1 MFLESLGFLNIFY
14 QNVLVPIIRLGKIR
28 LIKFYLYEIDSFW
41 QDVCSV
47 DLLSEFSIGNGK
59 RPVKQEPST
68 LEATLQGATL
78 GLASAVQ
85 LGAF

>member
-1 MFLESLGFLNIFY
+1 MSLFPLLDWEKLR
-14 QNVLVPIIRLGKIR
+14 V
-28 LIKFYLYEIDSFW
+28 IKFYLYEIDSFW